1 MSCNCNHD
9 HAHETESGC
18 CDHGNGLIYYENAVK
33 IGKPAPLFEMDA
45 VLGTGEGLERFGKV
59 DMLDIVEEDKW
70 LVVYFYP
77 LDFTFVCP
85 TEIRRFNELYPK
97 FKELGAEV
105 IAVSTDSTFSHL
117 AWQTN
122 ELGRL
127 DHPHAADTSHLVSN
141 AYGVLDEEKGIAW
154 RGTFIISPAGIL
166 KHMSINHGE
175 GGRNV
180 DEVLRTLEV
189 FKNEVEGKL
198 VPCGWTP
205 GTNFLDKK

>member
-1 MSCNCNHD
+1 MENENKLYV
-9 HAHETESGC
+9 TEAKVGE
-18 CDHGNGLIYYENAVK
+18 L
-33 IGKPAPLFEMDA
+33 APLFEMDA
-45 VLGTGEGLERFGKV
+45 VLPNGEGLERFGKV
-59 DMLDIVEEDKW
+59 DMEKILEEGKWIV
-70 LVVYFYP
+70 LYFYP

-105 IAVSTDSTFSHL
+105 IGVSTDSIFSHL
-117 AWQTN
+117 AWQTH

-127 DHPHAADTSHLVSN
+127 QHPHASDNAHFVSE
-141 AYGVLDEEKGIAW
+141 AYGVLAEDKGISW
-154 RGTFIISPAGIL
+154 RGTFIIAPNGIL

-189 FKNEVEGKL
+189 FKNEIEGKL
-198 VPCGWTP
+198 VPCGWQP
-205 GTNFLDKK
+205 GKEFLTKK